1 MLCVFAYYSLVPSL
15 EGGRYAGLLDD
26 DDDDVI
32 IYAVYIAII
41 LKKKLKK
48 NKNKCFVKLCG
59 SDKETRRNKTM
70 IDTKS
75 CWWEWM
81 DGWMEGQRNYS
92 IAANAVAKSGRR

>member
-41 LKKKLKK
+41 LKKKIE
-48 NKNKCFVKLCG
+48 
-59 SDKETRRNKTM
+59 KEQKQMFRKVM
-70 IDTKS
+70 
-75 CWWEWM
+75 W
-81 DGWMEGQRNYS
+81 QRQGNQ
-92 IAANAVAKSGRR
+92 AQ